1 MIINK
6 HGSFYIRNGW
16 PTKII
21 NSVNDNDHVFS
32 PNNEIY
38 AVDNLGVGRVMVK
51 AMRYW
56 AQALGLCFER
66 HDQQG
71 VASELTELGEII
83 RNADLY
89 FEYTDTLWLLHR
101 NLSRNIDNATAWYW
115 AFNIYNK
122 NIFTKKDFVDS
133 FHAYLT
139 NNGLSYDKKNIS
151 KEFDCFKNT
160 YISTD
165 NFDIKKIIN
174 EDTTPFFSPLHL
186 ISYADNN
193 TFVLNSPRAKDISVE
208 IFVYCLFKDNEQYFN
223 NNKQL
228 SVETLLEEPGQA
240 GRYFNL
246 TFSSLLELLQ
256 RAENKSYLTLY
267 NNFGSRY
274 IELNEIDFN
283 NILVP
288 YFNHLGE

>member
-16 PTKII
+16 PTKIL
-21 NSVNDNDHVFS
+21 NSVQIDDHIFS
-32 PNNEIY
+32 PNREIN
-38 AVDNLGVGRVMVK
+38 AVDKLGVGRVMVK
-51 AMRYW
+51 SMRYW
-56 AQALGLCFER
+56 AQALGLCDEK

-71 VASELTELGEII
+71 VVSTLTKLGTII
-83 RNADLY
+83 SKTDLY
-89 FEYTDTLWLLHR
+89 FEFNDTLWLLHR

-122 NIFTKKDFVDS
+122 NVFTKKDFVDS
-133 FHAYLT
+133 FYAYLI
-139 NNGLSYDKKNIS
+139 NNGLSYEKKNIN

-160 YISTD
+160 YISTE

-174 EDTTPFFSPLHL
+174 EDTTPFFAPLHL

-193 TFVLNSPRAKDISVE
+193 TFVLNSPRAKDISIE
-208 IFVYCLFKDNEQYFN
+208 IFIYCLFKDNEQHFN

-228 SVETLLEEPGQA
+228 SIEFLLEEPGQV
-240 GRYFNL
+240 GKYMNL
-246 TFSSLLELLQ
+246 TFSSILELLQ
-256 RAENKSYLTLY
+256 KAENKGYLTLF
-267 NNFGSRY
+267 NNFGNRY
-274 IELNEIDFN
+274 IEINDIDFN
-283 NILVP
+283 NLLVS